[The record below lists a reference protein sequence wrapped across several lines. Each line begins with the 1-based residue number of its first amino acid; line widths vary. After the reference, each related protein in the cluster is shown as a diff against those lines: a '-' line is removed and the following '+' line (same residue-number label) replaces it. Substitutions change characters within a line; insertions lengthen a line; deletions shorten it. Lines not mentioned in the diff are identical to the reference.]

1 MQMDNKDGKTK
12 ASGLPASVGF
22 SKLTGRPMRRLT
34 RKSDLQLE
42 GRRSWT
48 AEERPAELGS
58 VSDMQGSGLK
68 DGGGSDLK

>member
-1 MQMDNKDGKTK
+1 MQMDNIDGKTK

-34 RKSDLQLE
+34 HKSDLQLE
-42 GRRSWT
+42 GRRCWT

-58 VSDMQGSGLK
+58 VSDIQGSAFK
-68 DGGGSDLK
+68 DGGF